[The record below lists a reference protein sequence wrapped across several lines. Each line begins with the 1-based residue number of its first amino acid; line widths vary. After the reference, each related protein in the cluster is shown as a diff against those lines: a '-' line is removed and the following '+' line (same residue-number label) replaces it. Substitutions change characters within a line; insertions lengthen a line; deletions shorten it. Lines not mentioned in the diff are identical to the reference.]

1 MGAYKR
7 IDFNEKDKQI
17 LYLLYKHR
25 YMDFTALNIINPVNI
40 TLYQRLEKLIKFG
53 YVKKIAAE
61 NIKVSIYTITKQAQ
75 HWLAQNIQQEF
86 DKPILNKIKTSS
98 MYNFNHHLFIAKIGA
113 LLTSKNIDY
122 EIDLTCK
129 KAYPELKIIP
139 DIIIKK
145 DDGLTGFEIELEY
158 KGADKYAKKLS
169 QLQTSKEIKK
179 LIYLTNGKPDILR
192 NKVINIDRYKNG
204 ESIDERFIVDET
216 KNKLMFIKLADFETD
231 IDNYLSGKRTE
242 KVQAD
247 NIEKDKK

>member
-25 YMDFTALNIINPVNI
+25 YVDFAALSVINPVNI

-53 YVKKIAAE
+53 YVKKIAAA
-61 NIKVSIYTITKQAQ
+61 NIKVSIYAITKQAQ

-86 DKPILNKIKTSS
+86 DKPVLSKIKTSS
-98 MYNFNHHLFIAKIGA
+98 MYNFNHHLLIAKIGA
-113 LLTSKNIDY
+113 LLASKNIDY

-139 DIIIKK
+139 DIVIKK
-145 DDGLTGFEIELEY
+145 DDGLIGFEIELEY
-158 KGADKYAKKLS
+158 KTAEKYAKKLS
-169 QLQTSKEIKK
+169 QLQTTEEIKK

-192 NKVINIDRYKNG
+192 NKITNIDQYKNG
-204 ESIDERFIVDET
+204 ESIDERLINNKT
-216 KNKLMFIKLADFETD
+216 KNKIMYIKLGEFIQD
-231 IDNYLSGKRTE
+231 IDNYLS
-242 KVQAD
+242 
-247 NIEKDKK
+247 